1 VDIAPSESM
10 QFGWALL
17 RILQAIACSDSR
29 FGPVFMATIDTADA
43 FYCIT
48 LLAANVTNL
57 GVIFLSE
64 AGNEPLVALP
74 FGPPYVMEIISP
86 GI

>member
-1 VDIAPSESM
+1 M
-10 QFGWALL
+10 KFGGALL

-29 FGPVFMATIDTADA
+29 LVPVLLSMIDMADA
-43 FYCIT
+43 FYCIA

-64 AGNEPLVALP
+64 AGDEPLVALP
-74 FGPPYVMEIISP
+74 FGPPYGMEITPP
-86 GI
+86 GIDVSY